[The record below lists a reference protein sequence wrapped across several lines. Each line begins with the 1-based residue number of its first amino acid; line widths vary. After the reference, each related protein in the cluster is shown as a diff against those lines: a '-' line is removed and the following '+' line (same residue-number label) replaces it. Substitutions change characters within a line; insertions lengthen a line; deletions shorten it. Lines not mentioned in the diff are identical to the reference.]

1 MCVWSFGNDQK
12 SYLFWK
18 DIEPYKQAGHE
29 IVIDKNPGKLKKLI
43 PNIPQKYIDGILKQ
57 ENWHKRRTVLR
68 MVSRKMKTRILE
80 LQQLQQ
86 LEQLERL
93 QQLDNVVFSSLS
105 YDDVE
110 IPDNA
115 IIYCDP
121 PYKGTKTYR
130 EWWFDHDKFW
140 QWVREK
146 SETHKIFISEYTA
159 PPDFKTIFEFSQKS
173 TLPWWIQLHDNQPN
187 ECLFI
192 YKNKDV

>member
-1 MCVWSFGNDQK
+1 
-12 SYLFWK
+12 
-18 DIEPYKQAGHE
+18 
-29 IVIDKNPGKLKKLI
+29 
-43 PNIPQKYIDGILKQ
+43 
-57 ENWHKRRTVLR
+57 

-80 LQQLQQ
+80 

-130 EWWFDHDKFW
+130 E
-140 QWVREK
+140 
-146 SETHKIFISEYTA
+146 
-159 PPDFKTIFEFSQKS
+159 
-173 TLPWWIQLHDNQPN
+173 
-187 ECLFI
+187 
-192 YKNKDV
+192 